1 MKKIVFSMLFFGIA
15 TVVMAQEKGM
25 HFEHN
30 TSWQKVLAK
39 AKAENKY
46 IFVDCFTTW
55 CGPCKMMSST
65 IFPLEEVGSFYNKN
79 FINIKIQLDTT
90 KNDSEEVKSWFAAG
104 KEIATKYD
112 VRAYPTY
119 LMFNPNGEIVH
130 RAVGSS
136 DATTF
141 LAKGADAMNPDK
153 QYYTLKKE
161 YEAGKKGD
169 AFLYKV
175 AKAAAD
181 AYDMQFAKKVTD
193 EYLATQTNL
202 YTKEN
207 LELLQMFTRSSKDTG
222 FAIMLKD
229 PEKVDAVL
237 GNGVAETTVQRII
250 LQEEVFP
257 ALFQNGAA
265 TPDWAAIEKTLK
277 DKYPAQASQAMLY
290 SKVVYAQQKKNWND
304 FGPAVVAYMKSYG
317 DNASPNEMNSFA
329 WTVFENCDDMACVES
344 ALDWSKQS
352 FEGNN
357 NHMFIDTYANL
368 LYKSGKKKEAIE
380 WETKAKE
387 LAIKSGEDPKD
398 YITAL
403 EKMEKGEK
411 TW

>member
-1 MKKIVFSMLFFGIA
+1 MKKIISSMLFFGIA
-15 TVVMAQEKGM
+15 TFVMAQDKGM

-30 TSWQKVLAK
+30 TSWEKVLVK

-65 IFPLEEVGSFYNKN
+65 IFPLEEVGTFYNKN
-79 FINIKIQLDTT
+79 FINVKIQLDTT
-90 KNDSEEVKSWFAAG
+90 KNDNEEVKSWFAAG
-104 KEIATKYD
+104 KEIATKYR
-112 VRAYPTY
+112 VQAYPTY

-136 DATTF
+136 DATAF

-153 QYYTLKKE
+153 QYYTLKRE

-207 LELLQMFTRSSKDTG
+207 LELLQMFTRTSKDPG
-222 FAIMLKD
+222 FAMMLNN

-237 GNGVAETTVQRII
+237 GKGVSESAVQRII

-257 ALFQNGAA
+257 ALFQNGA
-265 TPDWAAIEKTLK
+265 TLPDWAAIEKNLK
-277 DKYPAQASQAMLY
+277 EKYPAQANQALLY

-317 DNASPNEMNSFA
+317 DDASPEQMNNFA
-329 WTVFENCDDMACVES
+329 WTIFENCDDMACVES
-344 ALDWSKQS
+344 ALTWSKQS
-352 FEGNN
+352 FANN
-357 NHMFIDTYANL
+357 DMPAFIDTYANL
-368 LYKSGKKKEAIE
+368 LYKMGKKNEAIE

-387 LAIKSGEDPKD
+387 FAIKSGEDPKGYEAVID
-398 YITAL
+398 
-403 EKMEKGEK
+403 KMQKGEK